1 MIDLLIG
8 PCAQLLTL
16 AGGSARARR
25 GPEMAQLGLL
35 ERAALGIDLATG
47 TIEFAGPWEAVPR
60 DAMAPGCPVI
70 DASGCVVLPGFVD
83 SHTHLVYGG
92 CRADE
97 FHRRC
102 RGESYQQIAEAGGG
116 ILSSVK
122 ATRAASGEELEAAAR
137 QRLHC
142 FYSAGTTTVEIK
154 SGYGLEQGTEIRML
168 EAISRLRETEPAIIC
183 ATYMGAH
190 AFPPGADRTAY
201 TEEVAAALSRI
212 DEDGLADFYDIFVD
226 PLAFGQAEAEKIIAA
241 GRRTGMGLKLHGD
254 EFGDDGTAAWGAALG
269 AVSID
274 HLGGISDAGIEALA
288 HSNSI
293 ATLLPG
299 TMFFTRHGSY
309 APARRMIDAGCAVAL
324 ATDHNPGS
332 SMLYSL
338 PFVMTL
344 AALNM
349 GMSPEEC
356 ITAATINGAH
366 ALQLGSITGSLE
378 PGKRADVV
386 IAAVPDYR
394 ELAYHVGRDLIRDV
408 FIRGRA
414 VKRKGLPAV

>member
-1 MIDLLIG
+1 MSDI
-8 PCAQLLTL
+8 
-16 AGGSARARR
+16 
-25 GPEMAQLGLL
+25 GLL
-35 ERAALGIDLATG
+35 RDAALGLDLATG
-47 TIEFAGPWEAVPR
+47 TIEFVGPY
-60 DAMAPGCPVI
+60 DALPSDALAPGCPRI
-70 DASGCVVLPGFVD
+70 DARGCTVLPGFVD

-92 CRADE
+92 SRADE

-122 ATRAASGEELEAAAR
+122 ATRNATGEELLAGAR
-137 QRLHC
+137 ARLHSL
-142 FYSAGTTTVEIK
+142 YSAGTTTVEIK
-154 SGYGLEQGTEIRML
+154 SGYGLDHDTEIRML
-168 EAISRLRETEPAIIC
+168 EAINGLRESEPAIIC
-183 ATYMGAH
+183 ATFMGAH
-190 AFPPGADRTAY
+190 AFPPGAERAAY
-201 TEEVAAALSRI
+201 TKEVCATLLQV
-212 DEDGLADFYDIFVD
+212 EDAGLADFYDIFVD
-226 PLAFGQAEAEKIIAA
+226 PLAFNQEEAAEIIAA
-241 GRRTGMGLKLHGD
+241 GRNTTLGLRLHGD
-254 EFGDDGTAAWGAALG
+254 EFGDDGTAAWAAAQG
-269 AVSID
+269 AVSVD
-274 HLGGISDAGIEALA
+274 HLGGISAAGISALSRA
-288 HSNSI
+288 ETM

-299 TMFFTRHGSY
+299 TMFFCRHGHY

-356 ITAATINGAH
+356 ITACTINGAH
-366 ALQLGSITGSLE
+366 ALQLGALTGSLE
-378 PGKRADVV
+378 AGKRADVV

-394 ELAYHVGRDLIRDV
+394 ELAYHVGRDVIRDV

-414 VKRKGLPAV
+414 IKRNGVMAL